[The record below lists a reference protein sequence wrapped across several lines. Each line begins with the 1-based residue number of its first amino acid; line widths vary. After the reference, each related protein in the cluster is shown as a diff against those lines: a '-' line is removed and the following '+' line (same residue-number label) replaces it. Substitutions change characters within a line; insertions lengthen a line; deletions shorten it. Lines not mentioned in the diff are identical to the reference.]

1 MSRKQSMAAEFR
13 NRFGR
18 PPLVVRSPGRVNL
31 IGEHTDYN
39 EGFVLPAAIDK
50 EIVLAL
56 GTREDQMCR
65 MVAADLGQIFETSLE
80 KLPHSDLGWPN
91 YLLGVVDQLK
101 KAAIQVRGFDCVF
114 GGDIPIGAGMSSSAA
129 LEAGFL
135 YALTELDGLGIDR
148 LKMARLAQRAENEF
162 VGLRCGIMDQFANLF
177 GREGSVILLDCRSLR
192 YEYVPFTRVDIQIVL
207 CDTQVKHELASSEYN
222 VRRSQ
227 CEAGVETMR
236 KRYPTVHSL
245 RDVTLGMLE
254 EHRGELEP
262 TVYRRCAYVVK
273 ENQRVLS
280 GCEDLRH
287 DDLDAFGKKMV
298 QSHEG
303 LRDDYEV
310 SCRELDV
317 LVDAALGVNGVFG
330 ARMMGGGFGGCTI
343 NLVREDRI
351 QEFSGA
357 VSEAF
362 KKSFGRAPKLYLSRI
377 TGGTS
382 TVDSNARG

>member
-1 MSRKQSMAAEFR
+1 MAAEFR

-50 EIVLAL
+50 EIVLAV
-56 GTREDQMCR
+56 GVRNDRTCR
-65 MVAADLGQIFETSLE
+65 LVAADLGQTFETTLDTLVRSN
-80 KLPHSDLGWPN
+80 LGWPN
-91 YLLGVVDQLK
+91 YLLGIVDQLQK
-101 KAAIQVRGFDCVF
+101 SGIKVPGFECVF

-135 YALTELDGLGIDR
+135 YALNELNGLSLDR
-148 LKMARLAQRAENEF
+148 LKMARMAQRSENEF
-162 VGLRCGIMDQFANLF
+162 VGLRCGIMDQFTNLF
-177 GREGSVILLDCRSLR
+177 GHEGSVILLDCRSLH
-192 YEYVPFTRVDIQIVL
+192 YEYVPFNRSDIRIVL

-227 CEAGVETMR
+227 CEAGVRVVAKDVPSVT
-236 KRYPTVHSL
+236 SL
-245 RDVTLGMLE
+245 RDVPLALLE
-254 EHRGELEP
+254 EHRQEMEP
-262 TVYRRCAYVVK
+262 VVYRRCAYVIK
-273 ENQRVLS
+273 ENQRVVA

-287 DDLDAFGKKMV
+287 DDLEAFGRKMI

-303 LRDDYEV
+303 LRDEYQV
-310 SCRELDV
+310 SAPELDT
-317 LVDAALGVNGVFG
+317 LVDAALTVDGVYG

-351 QEFSGA
+351 QEFSGI
-357 VSEAF
+357 VTEAF
-362 KKSFGRAPKLYLSRI
+362 QRTFNKAPKLYLSRI
-377 TGGTS
+377 AGGTG
-382 TVDSNARG
+382 TVNPEARG